1 MIFIAVKFPVRSEYI
16 EEWMNLVDEF
26 ARATRREPGNLF
38 FTWSRSVEEPNQ
50 FILLE
55 AFSSPGS
62 GEEHVNSEHFK
73 EAMRWMSSVIAD
85 TPQIIHVNTPGS
97 GWSEMEELTPSA

>member
-1 MIFIAVKFPVRSEYI
+1 MIFIVVKIPVRSEHS

-26 ARATRREPGNLF
+26 TRVTQREPGNFF

-55 AFSSPGS
+55 AFASPEDGK
-62 GEEHVNSEHFK
+62 EHVNSEHFK

-85 TPQIIHVNTPGS
+85 TPQIIHVNTLGS
-97 GWSEMEELTPSA
+97 GWSQREELRPST